1 MMRAASPPP
10 DQRDKHTAMPAE
22 LKSASHDHTLVLTIS
37 NPQSRNA
44 LDPDIYAAG
53 VEALNGAER
62 NRDIRSVIITGANG
76 MFSSGGNLHRLQARR
91 QESAEEQARGVN
103 ALHGWIDTIRNF
115 PKPVIAAVEGPAA
128 GAGFSLALA
137 CDFIVASREAVFV
150 MAYAR
155 VGLSPDGGGTWSLA
169 NALPRQLAMEILM
182 GADKVDVQRLH
193 TLGVIN
199 RLSQPGQALDDALA
213 FAATLNQRAPNALA
227 SIKELV
233 GEAPGH
239 GLHRHL
245 DLERDQFVR
254 NLSHANSGEGIIA
267 FFEKRTPRYQ

>member
-1 MMRAASPPP
+1 MS
-10 DQRDKHTAMPAE
+10 AE
-22 LKSASHDHTLVLTIS
+22 LKSASHDHTMVLTIS

-44 LDPDIYAAG
+44 LDPAIYAAG
-53 VEALNGAER
+53 VEALTGAER

-76 MFSSGGNLHRLQARR
+76 MFSSGGNLNRLQARR

-137 CDFIVASREAVFV
+137 CDFIIASREAVFI
-150 MAYAR
+150 MAYSR

-193 TLGVIN
+193 ALGVVN
-199 RLSQPGQALDDALA
+199 RLSQPGPALDDALA
-213 FAATLNQRAPNALA
+213 FAATLGQRAPNALA

-233 GEAPGH
+233 GDARAND
-239 GLHRHL
+239 LHRHL
-245 DLERDQFVR
+245 DQERDHFVR
-254 NLSHANSGEGIIA
+254 NLSHANAGEGIAA
-267 FFEKRTPRYQ
+267 FLEKRAPRYQ

>member
-1 MMRAASPPP
+1 
-10 DQRDKHTAMPAE
+10 MPAE
-22 LKSASHDHTLVLTIS
+22 LKSSSHDHTLILTLNDPS
-37 NPQSRNA
+37 TRNA
-44 LDPDIYAAG
+44 LSPDIYAAG

-62 NRDIRSVIITGANG
+62 NRDIRSVVITGAGG
-76 MFSSGGNLHRLQARR
+76 MFSAGGNLNRLQARR

-137 CDFIVASREAVFV
+137 CDLIVASRDAVFI

-169 NALPRQLAMEILM
+169 QSLPRQLAMEILM

-193 TLGVIN
+193 ALGVVN
-199 RLSQPGQALDDALA
+199 RLTQPGDALNEA
-213 FAATLNQRAPNALA
+213 LALASTLNQRAPNALT

-233 GEAPGH
+233 TEASGNS
-239 GLHRHL
+239 LHEHL
-245 DLERDQFVR
+245 DQERNHFVK
-254 NLSHANSGEGIIA
+254 NLSHANAGEGIAA
-267 FFEKRTPRYQ
+267 FFEKRTARYQ

>member
-1 MMRAASPPP
+1 
-10 DQRDKHTAMPAE
+10 MPAE
-22 LKSASHDHTLVLTIS
+22 LQSASHDQTMVLTI
-37 NPQSRNA
+37 NDPTTRNA
-44 LDPDIYAAG
+44 LGPDIYAAG

-62 NRDIRSVIITGANG
+62 NREIRSVIITGANG
-76 MFSSGGNLHRLQARR
+76 MFCSGGNLNRLQARR

-137 CDFIVASREAVFV
+137 CDFIVASREAVFI

-169 NALPRQLAMEILM
+169 NALPRQIALEILM
-182 GADKVDVQRLH
+182 GADKIDVQRLH
-193 TLGVIN
+193 ALGVVN
-199 RLSQPGQALDDALA
+199 RLTQPGDAMKEALA
-213 FAATLNQRAPNALA
+213 LAHLLGQRAPTALA

-233 GEAPGH
+233 TEARANS
-239 GLHRHL
+239 LHAHL
-245 DLERDQFVR
+245 DQERDHFVK
-254 NLSHANSGEGIIA
+254 NLSHPNAGEGIAA
-267 FFEKRTPRYQ
+267 FLEKRTPRYQ

>member
-1 MMRAASPPP
+1 
-10 DQRDKHTAMPAE
+10 MPAE
-22 LKSASHDHTLVLTIS
+22 LQSVSHDHTMVLTI
-37 NPQSRNA
+37 NDPQTRNA
-44 LDPDIYAAG
+44 LGPDIYAAG

-76 MFSSGGNLHRLQARR
+76 MFSAGGNLNRLQARR

-115 PKPVIAAVEGPAA
+115 PKPVIAAVEGAAA

-137 CDFIVASREAVFV
+137 CDFIVASREATFI
-150 MAYAR
+150 MAYSR

-199 RLSQPGQALDDALA
+199 RVTQPGQALDDALA
-213 FAATLNQRAPNALA
+213 FAALLDQRAPNALA

-233 GEAPGH
+233 GDARSNS
-239 GLHRHL
+239 LHAHL
-245 DLERDQFVR
+245 DQERDHFVK
-254 NLSHANSGEGIIA
+254 NLSHTNAGEGITA
-267 FFEKRTPRYQ
+267 FFEKRPARYQ